1 MQRGLDVCGDVGR
14 EMEEGSGG
22 GEWRRG
28 GSKVEGD
35 GYLGEEDLEI
45 HVNSWKLVCGDR
57 LSLSLLLRE
66 GGRGRGR
73 EGGREEK
80 EGGREEKEEREGG
93 REGDVDSG

>member
-1 MQRGLDVCGDVGR
+1 MQRGLDVCGDVG
-14 EMEEGSGG
+14 
-22 GEWRRG
+22 RG

-57 LSLSLLLRE
+57 LSLSLLL
-66 GGRGRGR
+66 
-73 EGGREEK
+73 K
-80 EGGREEKEEREGG
+80 EGGRRRRG